1 MRQIVLDTETTGL
14 EVQEGDRLIEIGGI
28 ELIERRPTGERFH
41 QLLNPGREIDEQA
54 TAVHGFTLADLKD
67 KPGFADIVEDL
78 LEFLKGAEL
87 VIHNAPFDLG
97 FLRAELK
104 LAGHDPG
111 WLDEHCS
118 VLDTLD
124 LARRKYPRQRNSLDA
139 LCLRH
144 QIDLSKRT
152 LHGALHDAEL
162 LMQVYLVM
170 TGGQSS
176 LIGANPDAP
185 QAAPEVIIESGAK
198 PASGRVLKANA
209 QELAEHQKWLDLLA
223 EQAPDKNLWPPD
235 EN

>member
-14 EVQEGDRLIEIGGI
+14 EVQEGDRLIEIGCI
-28 ELIERRPTGERFH
+28 ELVERRPTGERFH
-41 QLLNPGREIDEQA
+41 HLLNPGREIDEQA

-67 KPGFADIVEDL
+67 KPSFADIAEGL

-87 VIHNAPFDLG
+87 VIHNAPFDMG

-104 LAGHDPG
+104 LAGLDPG
-111 WLDEHCS
+111 WFDEHCS
-118 VLDTLD
+118 VFDTLD

-144 QIDLSKRT
+144 QIDLSRRT

-176 LIGANPDAP
+176 LMGAGQDAP
-185 QAAPEVIIESGAK
+185 AAAAEVIVESGGAL
-198 PASGRVLKANA
+198 AQGRVLKANTE
-209 QELAEHQKWLDLLA
+209 ELAEHQKWLELLA
-223 EQAPDKNLWPPD
+223 KEAPDKNLWPP
-235 EN
+235 EEG